1 MLARCAGKAHRFC
14 QESGF
19 CTSGQNRLVGKSSGN
34 FVSGHALDQ
43 LLESLQE
50 GRAGRLLAQPGIL
63 VCPQIPISEAWE
75 RWENGLVGGGFG
87 SAMGLANEPDDVAQ
101 RVHRLYCQPPH
112 LGGVGAGWRVFH
124 HLREQRD
131 AAGICADLVMQVA
144 GNPKAQIFERRQ
156 RASAL

>member
-1 MLARCAGKAHRFC
+1 
-14 QESGF
+14 
-19 CTSGQNRLVGKSSGN
+19 VGKSSGN

-63 VCPQIPISEAWE
+63 VCPQILISEAWE

-87 SAMGLANEPDDVAQ
+87 SAMGLANEPDDVVQ

-112 LGGVGAGWRVFH
+112 LDVVGAGRRAFH

-131 AAGICADLVMQVA
+131 AAGICTNLVMQVA
-144 GNPKAQIFERRQ
+144 CNPKAQIFERQ